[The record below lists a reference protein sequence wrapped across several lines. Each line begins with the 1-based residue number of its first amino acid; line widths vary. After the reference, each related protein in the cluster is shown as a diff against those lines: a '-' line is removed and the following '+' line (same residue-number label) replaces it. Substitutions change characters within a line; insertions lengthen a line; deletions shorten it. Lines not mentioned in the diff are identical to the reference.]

1 MRAEVIDRVVG
12 RAVKKNSHQPAVHLK
27 GAAFACRDTPDAGDR
42 CKGSPIVGHGDRCT
56 IRGMN
61 HPPPTS
67 GIRLLVLD
75 IDGTLTDSRHTV
87 GDTTCRAIDRVRAAG
102 VRVMLATGRR
112 YRDALPIM
120 ERLAITEPLVTASGA
135 LVKRPG
141 DHATLHR
148 ASFAAGVLPR
158 VLAIVVADGHEPV
171 VYTDSFEEGFDFHC
185 RSLDAA
191 VVPPAGGG
199 FGEYLG
205 RNRHLARVAP
215 DLHRAPP
222 EDAFAGFVM
231 GPREAMAALESRLDA
246 AFPAQL
252 SLHTIRSPRYSEWMC
267 EIAPAGVTKWSG
279 VAMVAKTL
287 GIHADEICAVGDDLN
302 DLSMIRAAGLGIA
315 MGNARDELLIAADR
329 VVGTHDGTGITDVV
343 DLVLAGLA

>member
-1 MRAEVIDRVVG
+1 M
-12 RAVKKNSHQPAVHLK
+12 H
-27 GAAFACRDTPDAGDR
+27 
-42 CKGSPIVGHGDRCT
+42 
-56 IRGMN
+56 

-75 IDGTLTDSRHTV
+75 IDGTLTDSSHAV
-87 GDTTCRAIDRVRAAG
+87 SDATCQAIDRVRAAG

-112 YRDALPIM
+112 YRDALPIV
-120 ERLAITEPLVTASGA
+120 ERLAITEPLVTASGG

-148 ASFAAGVLPR
+148 AAFADGMLPR
-158 VLAIVVADGHEPV
+158 VLDIVVAEGHEPV
-171 VYTDSFEEGFDFHC
+171 VYTDSFAEGFDFYC

-191 VVPPAGGG
+191 VLPPDGGG

-222 EDAFAGFVM
+222 HDAFAGFVM
-231 GPREAMAALESRLDA
+231 GPHKAMASLEARLDA
-246 AFPAQL
+246 VFPSLL

-267 EIAPAGVTKWSG
+267 EIAPVGVTKWSG
-279 VAMVAKTL
+279 VTMVAQSL
-287 GIHADEICAVGDDLN
+287 GIGANEICAVGDDLN
-302 DLSMIRAAGLGIA
+302 DLPMIRAAGLGIA

-329 VVGTHDGTGITDVV
+329 VVGTHDGSGIMDVV